1 VSNWCR
7 RAAGGAFLLAAGAL
21 GARIAAQDAPA
32 HAEPAKVTKLFA
44 SDSIFSITIASDIK
58 KYMNTRDSTAP
69 ALPGRLIVGNDTLKI
84 GLRPRGHFRRKSSSC
99 SFPPVSVQFG
109 KDTKGTI
116 FAKQKKLKLVTTC
129 WPGRADYEG
138 YIPQE
143 YLLYRVY
150 NLLTPLS
157 FRARFVNVTYAD
169 TAHPDRAPIVT
180 RGFFLEDHADMAAR
194 NAGSSVSAKNAG
206 RDDFDPALLGLMSLF
221 EFMIANTDWS
231 LAAMHNMRFVGTAG
245 TFPVVYYPVA
255 YDFDWS
261 GAVNARYATP
271 DASLPIRSVRN
282 RLWSSF
288 CFTPAE
294 LADAIKA
301 FNAQRPAI
309 TALYTDDPL
318 LDQKAAASTLAY
330 FDEFYQIINDPSKLT
345 KEIKR
350 HCAG

>member
-1 VSNWCR
+1 
-7 RAAGGAFLLAAGAL
+7 
-21 GARIAAQDAPA
+21 
-32 HAEPAKVTKLFA
+32 
-44 SDSIFSITIASDIK
+44 
-58 KYMNTRDSTAP
+58 MNTRDSTAP